1 MERQVGCEWSEY
13 RWRSRTWKKDEE
25 LSERTREGEREMR
38 MMVYSWQPVTVSKV
52 SPVTALACCHTLV
65 ACPEPHS
72 SDVQA
77 YTHARA
83 HTK

>member
-1 MERQVGCEWSEY
+1 M
-13 RWRSRTWKKDEE
+13 
-25 LSERTREGEREMR
+25 REGEREMR

-77 YTHARA
+77 YTHARTRA
-83 HTK
+83 HKIREYALVMNKPS